1 MTVSRS
7 LAMLIKQE
15 REEGGRGGEKSDDNT
30 AKGQPN
36 EQGGTRAAVLGAC
49 RMSATN
55 RDHWI
60 VQCDMRASPP
70 APEGGGGKAT
80 RKKIYAYKHI
90 QANVSSSYLSVC
102 LSVCL
107 SVSFSLSL
115 SLSHTHTHT
124 RIHKERQTEQQSQ
137 DFLSLPLPLPLL
149 AFPSN
154 THPTAQ
160 RRGASAA
167 LFSAT
172 AASSTKP
179 CPSCPQLSHSLLD
192 ATSQAC
198 LAWFVRG
205 FCPTDRF
212 SAAFFF
218 LSFPFGSWNTL
229 CNCSRGPRPCAAL
242 HCTAHKYLYTLNSP
256 SAVATAVL
264 T

>member
-70 APEGGGGKAT
+70 APEGGGESHSQKNICVQT
-80 RKKIYAYKHI
+80 YTSKCFLLI
-90 QANVSSSYLSVC
+90 SVC

-107 SVSFSLSL
+107 SVCVFLSLSL

-124 RIHKERQTEQQSQ
+124 HT
-137 DFLSLPLPLPLL
+137 
-149 AFPSN
+149 
-154 THPTAQ
+154 
-160 RRGASAA
+160 
-167 LFSAT
+167 
-172 AASSTKP
+172 
-179 CPSCPQLSHSLLD
+179 
-192 ATSQAC
+192 
-198 LAWFVRG
+198 
-205 FCPTDRF
+205 
-212 SAAFFF
+212 
-218 LSFPFGSWNTL
+218 
-229 CNCSRGPRPCAAL
+229 
-242 HCTAHKYLYTLNSP
+242 
-256 SAVATAVL
+256 
-264 T
+264 